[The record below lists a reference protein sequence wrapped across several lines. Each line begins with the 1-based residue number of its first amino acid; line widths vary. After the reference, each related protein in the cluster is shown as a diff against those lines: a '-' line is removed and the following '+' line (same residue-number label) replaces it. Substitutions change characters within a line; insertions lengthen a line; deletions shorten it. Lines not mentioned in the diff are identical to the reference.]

1 MDKLQELT
9 DKLYKEGLSKGKEEG
24 ESIVNNAKKEAEDI
38 IAKAKE
44 EASKII
50 ETANKNINDL
60 RVKVEGDLKIAASQ
74 SIQATKQDIETL
86 IVHKM
91 TDNDVTC
98 SLNNKEFV
106 ETIIKAVAENFNN
119 SQAQDI
125 ELTLPDS
132 LKAELEPFVKNQLT
146 KILDKGI
153 EARFSKKIAGGFR
166 IGPKDGSYF
175 ISFTDETFKEL
186 ISAYLRP
193 ATKKLLFGEKL

>member
-50 ETANKNINDL
+50 ETANKNVNDL
-60 RVKVEGDLKIAASQ
+60 RVKVEGDLKMAASQ

-132 LKAELEPFVKNQLT
+132 LKAGLEPFVKNQLT

-153 EARFSKKIAGGFR
+153 EATFSKKIAGGFR

>member
-50 ETANKNINDL
+50 ETANKNVNDL
-60 RVKVEGDLKIAASQ
+60 RVKVEGDLKMAASQ

-153 EARFSKKIAGGFR
+153 EATFSKKNCRRFQNR
-166 IGPKDGSYF
+166 S
-175 ISFTDETFKEL
+175 
-186 ISAYLRP
+186 
-193 ATKKLLFGEKL
+193 

>member
-50 ETANKNINDL
+50 ETANKNVNDL
-60 RVKVEGDLKIAASQ
+60 RVKVEGDLKMAASQ

-153 EARFSKKIAGGFR
+153 EATFSKKIAGGFR

>member
-60 RVKVEGDLKIAASQ
+60 RVKVEGDLKMAASQ

-153 EARFSKKIAGGFR
+153 EATFSKKIAGGFR

>member
-24 ESIVNNAKKEAEDI
+24 ESIVNNAKKEADDI

-50 ETANKNINDL
+50 ETANKNVNDL
-60 RVKVEGDLKIAASQ
+60 RVKVEGDLKMAASQ

-153 EARFSKKIAGGFR
+153 EATFSKKIAGGFR